1 MVAAPLLDS
10 SSGWACTH
18 ISRRRAGA
26 AAEWTSESVAEAALI
41 AAVAASAMKPLFPMT
56 ERDDGARR
64 RAARADGGTPTI
76 PRARGTSGPAG
87 PATTG
92 TPASPVQAAR
102 PWWRR
107 GWDIPWL
114 GGRSTAPWVVL
125 VTVLILLLAL
135 GGALY
140 AKQKP
145 DRLGFTPRTT
155 VATSDGSVQFTFDV
169 YKAPEAEAAC
179 DIVAADRDGGV
190 GSLRDIRVPAR
201 ADGQETTV
209 VTVTVPTTRRADTAV
224 LEG

>member
-1 MVAAPLLDS
+1 
-10 SSGWACTH
+10 
-18 ISRRRAGA
+18 
-26 AAEWTSESVAEAALI
+26 
-41 AAVAASAMKPLFPMT
+41 MKPLFPMT

-64 RAARADGGTPTI
+64 QAARAEGGTPTI
-76 PRARGTSGPAG
+76 PRARGTSSPDVRA
-87 PATTG
+87 ATG
-92 TPASPVQAAR
+92 TPGSPVETAR

-140 AKQKP
+140 AKQRP

-155 VATSDGSVQFTFDV
+155 VATSETSVRFTFDV
-169 YKAPEAEAAC
+169 YKAPGTEAAC

-190 GSLRDIRVPAR
+190 GSLRDIRVPPR
-201 ADGQETTV
+201 TDGQENTV

-224 LEG
+224 LQGCRIVRHG

>member
-18 ISRRRAGA
+18 SSRRRAGA
-26 AAEWTSESVAEAALI
+26 AAESTVESVAEAALI

-56 ERDDGARR
+56 ERDDGARH
-64 RAARADGGTPTI
+64 RAARAEGGTPTI
-76 PRARGTSGPAG
+76 PRARGTSSPDVRA
-87 PATTG
+87 ATG
-92 TPASPVQAAR
+92 TPGSPVETAR

-140 AKQKP
+140 AKQRS
-145 DRLGFTPRTT
+145 DRLGFTPRTA
-155 VATSDGSVQFTFDV
+155 VATGGENVPVNFDV
-169 YKAPEAEAAC
+169 LQAPQGGGAC
-179 DIVAADRDGGV
+179 RNHPGGR
-190 GSLRDIRVPAR
+190 GRRLRPPRGP
-201 ADGQETTV
+201 
-209 VTVTVPTTRRADTAV
+209 PPPPPH
-224 LEG
+224 